1 MEWIDSRN
9 FFPDYDVINSNT
21 LLKGTP
27 ITEIYNGNI
36 LFFLYKSPIKARKA
50 KIIYVSGKSNS
61 LFKHSLLLKIY
72 NVKSLHVY

>member
-1 MEWIDSRN
+1 MDERWLFVEWIDSRN

-50 KIIYVSGKSNS
+50 KIIYVSRTRMKSS
-61 LFKHSLLLKIY
+61 
-72 NVKSLHVY
+72 